1 MGKLTDVIFVEMKS
15 KNGKRVII
23 GNIYRSPNNND
34 ESNKKLNDL
43 IKSLDRTRSMD
54 LIVLGDFNYPEINW
68 KISTCDKPTE
78 NPAFMFLEA
87 TRDAYL
93 IQHIKEPTHARI
105 NENGNILELVFTNKE
120 GLVEDCTIGPPLGKS
135 DHATINFS
143 LKLKC
148 NTPRMHQNR
157 FQYDK
162 GDYNSLRREIASIE
176 WKSKFEGK
184 NANEQWTTFQS
195 EIVELC
201 NKFIPKYKSTSKGRT
216 LQMWMDSE
224 TLTKIRKK
232 HQSYERWLQTK
243 SGVDYQNYCKYRNQ
257 ATRAIRKAV
266 ANFEKEIAKN
276 MKVNPKMFWK
286 YTKTRTKFSE
296 KVAELDIPG
305 GRVSSDKEKA
315 STLNDAFTSIFT
327 KEAKS
332 DVPILEINEFEFS
345 LDDIEINIDCCND

>member
-1 MGKLTDVIFVEMKS
+1 M
-15 KNGKRVII
+15 II

-54 LIVLGDFNYPEINW
+54 LIILGDFNYPEINW

-105 NENGNILELVFTNKE
+105 NENGNILDLVFTNKE
-120 GLVEDCTIGPPLGKS
+120 GLVEDGTIGPPLGKS

-162 GDYNSLRREIASIE
+162 GDHNSLRREIASIE

-201 NKFIPKYKSTSKGRT
+201 NKFIPKYKSTSKGRK

-232 HQSYERWLQTK
+232 HQSYKRWLQTK

-296 KVAELDIPG
+296 KVADLDTPG